1 MKDVNKIEDREKKA
15 EQLYFKLQ
23 DWKSTLIFINDEII
37 FIDHLL
43 NSYVFEPDT
52 PNLFQSLADFQK
64 RLKKSN
70 ENKILLLKSIHKHE
84 NALGGMLECL
94 DTSRDLILYQN
105 QDKLK
110 AEMVDYTT
118 KYRNLKAEIFKYAG
132 GILKKRK
139 PTNHE

>member
-1 MKDVNKIEDREKKA
+1 MKNLNKTEEHEKKV
-15 EQLYFKLQ
+15 EELYFELQ
-23 DWKSTLIFINDEII
+23 SWKSNLNFINDEVI

-52 PNLFQSLADFQK
+52 PHLFQSLADYEK

-70 ENKILLLKSIHKHE
+70 ENKILLLKSIQKHE
-84 NALGGMLECL
+84 NSLGGILEC
-94 DTSRDLILYQN
+94 DSTIRQHELYQK

-110 AEMVDYTT
+110 AEMVDYTS
-118 KYRNLKAEIFKYAG
+118 KYRDLKAEIFKYAS
-132 GILKKRK
+132 GILKKHK